1 MAVDSG
7 APGDPVPASTKD
19 SCTMSDGWGD
29 HPAGMARGNATLVS
43 VYAPG
48 PHAGSVSGKENVN
61 AHINAGEDTVTADAF
76 MRRERPCVLSITA
89 AAGNP
94 VAVGDIVCEG
104 LPDGVPDDVDVQ
116 LRVAAP
122 EGVCDGDDDAEGVEL
137 TVPDSEALLEGL
149 EVAVW
154 LPVRVL
160 LGERVAAPDFVTVD
174 VPVRVWDGVR
184 VADCEAVRVTDCV
197 CVELMLCVCD
207 GDMLSDC
214 VCDVVG
220 AHVRA

>member
-7 APGDPVPASTKD
+7 APGIPVAASSKE
-19 SCTMSDGWGD
+19 SCTMRDGWDD
-29 HPAGMARGNATLVS
+29 HPAGITRGNVMLVS

-61 AHINAGEDTVTADAF
+61 AHINAGEDTVTADAL
-76 MRRERPCVLSITA
+76 MRRERPCVLSMTA

-116 LRVAAP
+116 LRVAAA

-149 EVAVW
+149 AVVVW
-154 LPVRVL
+154 LPERVL
-160 LGERVAAPDFVTVD
+160 LGERDPVLDFVSVD

-197 CVELMLCVCD
+197 CVELIICVCD

-220 AHVRA
+220 AQVRA